1 MGEHVHCFLLQ
12 NCITMLFRKTKKLT
26 ADILRIL
33 RRVLTVVYE
42 VGVFDFASSCLMLE
56 YAVAI
61 YSSSS
66 LGIDGDNFL
75 AAEMYALSTTNRKFQ
90 VKKCF

>member
-1 MGEHVHCFLLQ
+1 MFIVLQYKIALLR
-12 NCITMLFRKTKKLT
+12 CYLERRKKLT

-42 VGVFDFASSCLMLE
+42 VGLFDFASSCLMLE

-75 AAEMYALSTTNRKFQ
+75 AAEMYALSTTKRKFKLQ
-90 VKKCF
+90 SVSQ

>member
-1 MGEHVHCFLLQ
+1 M
-12 NCITMLFRKTKKLT
+12 
-26 ADILRIL
+26 
-33 RRVLTVVYE
+33 VYE

-66 LGIDGDNFL
+66 LGIDGDSFL
-75 AAEMYALSTTNRKFQ
+75 AAEMYALSTKKGTFSYRKNNTCKRHIKTTKYNY
-90 VKKCF
+90 KKDAY

>member
-1 MGEHVHCFLLQ
+1 M
-12 NCITMLFRKTKKLT
+12 
-26 ADILRIL
+26 
-33 RRVLTVVYE
+33 VYE

-66 LGIDGDNFL
+66 LGTDGDNFL
-75 AAEMYALSTTNRKFQ
+75 AAEMYALSTTKEKFQ
-90 VKKCF
+90 VTKFFQVMNMIAQYITYKAYKYRRTEASRGANPRAGDSLFW